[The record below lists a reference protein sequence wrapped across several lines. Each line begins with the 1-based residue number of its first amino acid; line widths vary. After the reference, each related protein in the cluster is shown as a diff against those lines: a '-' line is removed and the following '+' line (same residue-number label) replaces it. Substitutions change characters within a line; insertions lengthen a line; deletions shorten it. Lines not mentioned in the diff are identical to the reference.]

1 MQPSLFEKN
10 NFLPL
15 SERLR
20 PSSLNEVFGHQHI
33 IEYFLKHTDRFK
45 PCLLYGPPGSG
56 KTTLARAIAKS
67 FNLELIAFNAVLQ
80 GVAELKKI
88 IHESKNNSFS
98 KQLLFIDEIH
108 RFNKAQQDAL
118 LDSLENSPLLFIGA
132 TTEKPQVS
140 LNLALLSRLNIFE
153 LKPLS
158 ITDLKKIILHGVEF
172 LNLTMTDN
180 SVIDYL
186 ASVAEGDA
194 RTALRALE
202 FLSENKQ
209 LDNLQ
214 QIKEQLKEFF
224 AHSKKYDQNGN
235 RHHDVISAFIKSIR
249 GSDPDAAILW
259 LAVMLNGGEDPVF
272 IARRLMIL
280 ASEDIGLASTQAL
293 MLATQAHYA
302 VKNLGMPEA
311 RISLAHVTLA
321 LSLMP
326 KSNSS
331 YLAIDAALEW
341 VKNNPTIEVPAHL
354 KSQGP
359 EKSKYLY
366 PHDFTNHYVKQ
377 EYANFE
383 VKGKF
388 YKSSNQGHE
397 NILNLTHL
405 KH

>member
-1 MQPSLFEKN
+1 MQPNLFEKN
-10 NFLPL
+10 IFLPL

-20 PSSLNEVFGHQHI
+20 PRDLSEIIGHAKVV
-33 IEYFLKHTDRFK
+33 EYFKKHVDHFK
-45 PCLLYGPPGSG
+45 PCLFYGPPGSG
-56 KTTLARAIAKS
+56 KTSLAKAIAKS

-80 GVAELKKI
+80 GVADLKKI
-88 IHESKNNSFS
+88 LSESKNTTLN

-118 LDSLENSPLLFIGA
+118 LDSLENSSLLFIGA

-140 LNLALLSRLNIFE
+140 LNPALLSRLNIFE
-153 LKPLS
+153 LKALS
-158 ITDLKKIILHGVEF
+158 PNELEQILQHAVTF
-172 LNLTMTDN
+172 LNLST
-180 SVIDYL
+180 IDQNLIQYL
-186 ASVAEGDA
+186 SSISEGDA

-202 FLSENKQ
+202 FLSEQ
-209 LDNLQ
+209 SNLENLEQ
-214 QIKEQLKEFF
+214 VKVQLKDFF

-235 RHHDVISAFIKSIR
+235 RHHDVISAFIKSVR
-249 GSDPDAAILW
+249 GSSPDAAILW
-259 LAVMLNGGEDPVF
+259 LAVMLDGGEDPVF

-302 VKNLGMPEA
+302 IKNLGMPEA

-331 YLAIDAALEW
+331 YLAIDSALEW
-341 VKNNPTIEVPAHL
+341 VKNNQTLEVPAHL

-359 EKSKYLY
+359 AKANYLY
-366 PHDFTNHYVKQ
+366 PHDYPNHYVQQ
-377 EYANFE
+377 EYGPIE
-383 VKGKF
+383 IKGKF
-388 YKSSNQGHE
+388 YTNSQQGHE
-397 NILNLTHL
+397 AVLNQAQT